1 MISPV
6 INWYFKQR
14 SQDLR
19 MNLERADQK
28 QEELLV
34 ELIERLSNTRYGEKY
49 QISEGSSYDDFRAKV
64 PVVVYEDLKP
74 WIDRNMAGEQQLLW
88 PGDIVWYAKSSG
100 TTSNVAKFIPMSFDS
115 LEYNH
120 YECSRETLTQYCSF
134 YPETEIFKGKGLLI
148 GGSHRVNELNQ
159 NAYYGDLSAVLMNH
173 LPAWVNWKSTPD
185 MEIAMMQNWE
195 EK

>member
-49 QISEGSSYDDFRAKV
+49 QISENSTYDDFRAKV

-100 TTSNVAKFIPMSFDS
+100 TTSNVSKFIPMSFES

-120 YECSRETLTQYCSF
+120 YECSRETLTQYCAFSLKLKF
-134 YPETEIFKGKGLLI
+134 LEERGC
-148 GGSHRVNELNQ
+148 S
-159 NAYYGDLSAVLMNH
+159 SAEVI
-173 LPAWVNWKSTPD
+173 V
-185 MEIAMMQNWE
+185 
-195 EK
+195 